1 MRFNDYSK
9 SIKEGISSAILAEL
23 DHARAGYPSFSGES
37 AGIFVLLEEYS
48 LAGKMLRGV
57 LACLSADLFRKGA
70 ASGSSAVPAPESP
83 PASSPLSPQR
93 PGQADNPEPGSSKD
107 MGRTEIFKLAAALEL
122 LQAGL
127 LIHDDIMDEDSLRRG
142 MPTMHKRFEREA
154 VGSGARDPAHLGES
168 LALCAG
174 DICYFSAWNL
184 LSGFGTEIQRLFSQE
199 LAKVCLAQARDVR
212 FGARQSFPA
221 LDEILEVYAYKTAR
235 YTICLPLMAGALAS
249 GRPDALP
256 LLEDIGLNLGLIF
269 QLKDDYLGLFGDESR
284 LGKPVGSDLREGKK
298 TPYMILLRPLLSDPE
313 RQRFDSIFGN
323 DSIRPADVDYLRSLI
338 LRHDIDKILA
348 KTEKEY
354 SRKAQDSLSKLLQAV
369 PGLDKEATAILK
381 DFVEYSLSRNY

>member
-9 SIKEGISSAILAEL
+9 STKEGISAAILAEL
-23 DHARAGYPSFSGES
+23 NDARAEYPSFSGES
-37 AGIFVLLEEYS
+37 AGIFDLLEEYS

-57 LACLSADLFRKGA
+57 LACLSADLFRKSAAFGA
-70 ASGSSAVPAPESP
+70 SAALAPGSSPT
-83 PASSPLSPQR
+83 SSPQSRQR
-93 PGQADNPEPGSSKD
+93 SGQADYPEPAPRKD
-107 MGRTEIFKLAAALEL
+107 KTEIFKLAAALEL

-142 MPTMHKRFEREA
+142 MPTMHKRFERDA
-154 VGSGARDPAHLGES
+154 AGSGARDPAHLGES

-184 LSGFGTEIQRLFSQE
+184 VSGFGTETQRLFSRE

-212 FGARQSFPA
+212 FGARESFPA
-221 LDEILEVYAYKTAR
+221 LGEILEVYAYKTAR

-284 LGKPVGSDLREGKK
+284 LGKPIGSDLREGKK
-298 TPYMILLRPLLSDPE
+298 TPYMILLRPLLSDHE
-313 RQRFDSIFGN
+313 RERFDSVFGN
-323 DSIRPADVDYLRSLI
+323 DSISPVDVDYVRSLI
-338 LRHDIDKILA
+338 LSHEIDKSLA

-354 SRKAQDSLSKLLQAV
+354 SQKARDSLSNLLLTL
-369 PGLDKEATAILK
+369 PELDQEAAEVLK
-381 DFVEYSLSRNY
+381 DFVDYSLSRSR